1 MDCLVTLELVS
12 SGQVENAQGEMMDR
26 WHGRVQ
32 VAT

>member
-1 MDCLVTLELVS
+1 MDHLTALGLVS

-26 WHGRVQ
+26 SHGRVQ